1 MSGQKGQTRRMD
13 EAIAALLV
21 CRTQADAARKIG
33 VSRRT
38 LLNWLKHAEFRR
50 RYEAAQRELL
60 ESTINGLRSIGGDAV
75 VALRDVVNDAASGA
89 SARVSGSRAILE
101 TLLRAV
107 EFQDIQQRIE
117 ALEKALEGDK

>member
-1 MSGQKGQTRRMD
+1 MD

-38 LLNWLKHAEFRR
+38 LLHWMKHEGFRR

-75 VALRDVVNDAASGA
+75 VALRDVVTDAASGA
-89 SARVSGSRAILE
+89 PARVSGSRAILE
-101 TLLRAV
+101 NLLRAC
-107 EFQDIQQRIE
+107 ELQDVARRISE
-117 ALEKALEGDK
+117 LEKTLGESK